1 MKPILKTALL
11 SAGMFV
17 SMGVISHAS
26 ADTKTLTDG
35 TNNTDVAINGTLGAD
50 NTDPTASIPD
60 GSDSWLNVTV
70 DTATIFYNTQT
81 NKDIVS
87 PTYTVTNN
95 SGRPVTVG
103 VNSFAQK
110 ENENIPITAI
120 GSLAVNF
127 KRNATKNDT
136 AGATATTAL
145 ITGGA
150 VAPKVSPAN
159 TMSLANKNGQ
169 MTSTDTTGAYGNTAT
184 FTYSGQ
190 VTATLSAMIQ
200 PTFTMNLLFTPV
212 SWPN

>member
-35 TNNTDVAINGTLGAD
+35 TNNTDVTINGTLGAD
-50 NTDPTASIPD
+50 NTDPTAPIPD
-60 GSDSWLNVTV
+60 GSNSWLNVTL

-87 PTYTVTNN
+87 PTYTIANN
-95 SGRPVTVG
+95 SGRPVTVE
-103 VNSFAQK
+103 VKSFAQNK
-110 ENENIPITAI
+110 DENVPITAI
-120 GSLAVNF
+120 DSLAVNF

-145 ITGGA
+145 ITSGA
-150 VAPKVSPAN
+150 LASQASPAN

-212 SWPN
+212 SWLN